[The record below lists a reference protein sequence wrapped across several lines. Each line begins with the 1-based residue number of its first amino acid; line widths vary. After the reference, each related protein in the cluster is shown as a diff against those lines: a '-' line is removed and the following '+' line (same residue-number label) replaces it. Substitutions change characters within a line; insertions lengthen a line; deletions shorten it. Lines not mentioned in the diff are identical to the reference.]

1 MRVFLLTGCTS
12 NNTQTVLRVDG
23 MTSQLKLINVTY
35 TIMNSCFPRSF
46 NTR

>member
-23 MTSQLKLINVTY
+23 MRYDVRTKVD
-35 TIMNSCFPRSF
+35 
-46 NTR
+46 